1 MRIVVEHVLRAH
13 AYLRTEAPPE
23 PWQPEADDETFF
35 GLLGEM
41 IVAGLTRGNELG
53 DLTLSFS
60 NVVVEP
66 SAADPMPE
74 GELVAVTIRGSGD
87 WTPELTWDR
96 RTGSSPGPFVTSD
109 LEAAAARSDAVF
121 GYVRRTGPDD
131 GSITALFR
139 RAPTGGGVGPS

>member
-23 PWQPEADDETFF
+23 PWQPDADDGTFF

-60 NVVVEP
+60 NVLVEP
-66 SAADPMPE
+66 SAAGPLPE
-74 GELVAVTIRGSGD
+74 GEMVAVAIRGAGD
-87 WTPELTWDR
+87 WMPERAWDR
-96 RTGSSPGPFVTSD
+96 EVGAAPAPFVSPD
-109 LEAAAARSDAVF
+109 LEAAAAASDAVYA
-121 GYVRRTGPDD
+121 YVRQTAPDE

>member
-74 GELVAVTIRGSGD
+74 GEMVAVTIRGAGD
-87 WTPELTWDR
+87 WTPERTWDR
-96 RTGSSPGPFVTSD
+96 AGAASPPFVTKD
-109 LEAAAARSDAVF
+109 LEAAAAASDAVYA
-121 GYVRRTGPDD
+121 YVRQTGPGE

-139 RAPTGGGVGPS
+139 RAPTRGGVGPS